1 MVRRSFSACREDPVN
16 SSSRIVTFTP
26 LGRSASANRDET
38 LLDVARRAGAP
49 LGNSC
54 GGIGICARC
63 RVRVLSGAEQL
74 DQPTTIERQVSEQR
88 DLDPDERLACQA
100 IVCGDCEI
108 TTGYW

>member
-1 MVRRSFSACREDPVN
+1 
-16 SSSRIVTFTP
+16 VTFSP
-26 LGRSASANRDET
+26 LGLAAPAHRDET

-63 RVRVLSGAEQL
+63 RVRVVNGAENL
-74 DQPTTIERQVSEQR
+74 DEPTTIERRVSEQR
-88 DLDPDERLACQA
+88 GLAPEERLACQA